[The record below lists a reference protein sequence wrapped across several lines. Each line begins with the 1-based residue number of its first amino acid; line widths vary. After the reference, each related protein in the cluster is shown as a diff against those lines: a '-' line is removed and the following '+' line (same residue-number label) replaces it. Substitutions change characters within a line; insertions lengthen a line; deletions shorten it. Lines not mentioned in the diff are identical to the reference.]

1 MKIVIFGLT
10 ISSSWGNGHA
20 TLWRGLCKNLIRSG
34 HDVVF
39 FERDVSYYA
48 DARDFSELPGGRLE
62 LYPSWG
68 DVKGRARV
76 DAMEADAAIVTSYCP
91 DAGDATTLILDCT
104 AALRVFYD
112 LDTPITLAKLRA
124 GETVP
129 YIVAN
134 GLGDFDLVLS
144 FTGGEVVFQE
154 IRRLT
159 GARRIEALYG
169 HVDPDTHRPAPPQPH
184 YRADLSYLG
193 TYSRDRQQTL
203 DSFFVGAA
211 RSRHDLRFLIAG
223 AQYPQDFPW
232 SPNIYFV
239 RHLPPAEHPAFFAS
253 SRLTLNVTRK
263 PMAEMGWCPSGRLFE
278 ASACGAPLVS
288 DAWDGIQD
296 FFEPGTEILLANR
309 KEDVLAAFELEDSEL
324 WRIAHRAR
332 ERTREQHSSAKRA
345 QELVG
350 LFETAT
356 LRGFQSA
363 LQEV

>member
-1 MKIVIFGLT
+1 VKIVIFGLT

-34 HDVVF
+34 HDVIF
-39 FERDVSYYA
+39 FERDVPYYA
-48 DARDFSELPGGRLE
+48 GARDFSELPGGRLE
-62 LYPSWG
+62 LYANWD
-68 DVKGRARV
+68 DVRIKARV
-76 DAMEADAAIVTSYCP
+76 DATEADAAIVTSYCP
-91 DAGDATTLILDCT
+91 DAGEATALILDCT

-129 YIVAN
+129 YITAD

-144 FTGGEVVFQE
+144 FTGGEAVFQQF
-154 IRRLT
+154 RRLT
-159 GARRIEALYG
+159 GARNIEALYG
-169 HVDPDTHRPAPPQPH
+169 HVDPDTHRPARPQLH

-193 TYSRDRQQTL
+193 TYSRDRQQML
-203 DSFFVGAA
+203 DSLFVDTA
-211 RSRHDLRFLIAG
+211 RARHDLRFLIAG

-253 SRLTLNVTRK
+253 SRLTLNVTRRA
-263 PMAEMGWCPSGRLFE
+263 MAEMGWCPSGRLFE

-288 DAWDGIQD
+288 DVWDGIED
-296 FFEPGTEILLANR
+296 FFEPGAEILLAR
-309 KEDVLAAFELEDSEL
+309 GKEDVLAAFELEDSEL
-324 WRIAHRAR
+324 RRIAHRAR
-332 ERTREQHSSAKRA
+332 ERTLEQHSSSRRA
-345 QELVG
+345 QELVR
-350 LFETAT
+350 LFEKSSS
-356 LRGFQSA
+356 RGSRFA